1 MVAANPRPSPV
12 VGKVY
17 DREYGG
23 KLYRMKVV
31 KLGGKIQYEVDGSVF
46 STPSAAGKHV
56 TKNEVNGWVY
66 WRID

>member
-1 MVAANPRPSPV
+1 MGAPNQRSSPT

-23 KLYRMKVV
+23 QIHRMKVV
-31 KLGGKIQYEVDGSVF
+31 KIGSKVQYEVNGEVF
-46 STPSAAGKHV
+46 PTPSAAGKHV
-56 TKNEVNGWVY
+56 TKNEVNGWIF